1 MNSQK
6 SIFQIQDLIT
16 SNKTFEL
23 ELQDVVFLLTI
34 RKKVLQKMN
43 YVLNEIHR

>member
-23 ELQDVVFLLTI
+23 ELQDAVFFS
-34 RKKVLQKMN
+34 N
-43 YVLNEIHR
+43 YKEESSSKNELCIK